1 MIAPARSGI
10 PWIDA
15 LFDACVWI
23 LFVAARFFGTSYNT
37 INIWIFCIIWP
48 LVTLALI
55 GIVIFQFRKLRRLGR
70 RIEELEFLERRGI

>member
-1 MIAPARSGI
+1 MIAPVRSGV

-23 LFVAARFFGTSYNT
+23 LMVGARFFGTSYNA

-48 LVTLALI
+48 LVTLAL
-55 GIVIFQFRKLRRLGR
+55 VVVVVVQFRKLRRLR
-70 RIEELEFLERRGI
+70 NRIMELEDD